1 MKKIVQDMIYPI
13 SQDFRDFNI
22 FLEKNL
28 HSKISIINTITK
40 YLIKNKGKQF
50 RSILCLLCSKLT
62 GEKINE
68 RSFLSASTVE
78 VLHVAT
84 LLHDDVVDDSD
95 IRRGWPTVNKIW
107 KNKLSILVGDYLFSK
122 SLTNIA
128 KFKDLN
134 CVNILSD
141 ISERLSEG
149 EIMQIDKAINKN
161 MNEEEYF
168 KMISDKT
175 ASLISGSCYL
185 GLYSTNQDKELCST
199 IKDFGEHLGIA
210 YQMKDDLFDIIGN
223 INNTGK
229 KSNLDLKKN
238 MLTLPYIYAL
248 SSLDSIEKRQFL
260 IKIKKH
266 ASQSDIDNIKKIIID
281 SGGIEYTENKIIEI
295 SDKAKKTLDKFP
307 ESNYKEALTLAV
319 DFNINRTH

>member
-1 MKKIVQDMIYPI
+1 MKEMINKMVYPI
-13 SQDFRDFNI
+13 NEDFQEFNA

-28 HSKISIINTITK
+28 HSSVNIINSITK

-50 RSILCLLCSKLT
+50 RSILCLLCSRLT
-62 GEKINE
+62 GDKVN
-68 RSFLSASTVE
+68 RLSFLSASTVE
-78 VLHVAT
+78 ILHVAT

-122 SLTNIA
+122 SLINIS
-128 KFKDLN
+128 KFNDLN

-149 EIMQIDKAINKN
+149 EIMQIEKAINKD
-161 MNEEEYF
+161 MNEKEYF

-175 ASLISGSCYL
+175 ASLISASCYL
-185 GLYSTNQDKELCST
+185 GLYSTNKDKELCNA
-199 IKDFGEHLGIA
+199 IKDFGEYLGIA
-210 YQMKDDLFDIIGN
+210 YQIKDDLFDIIGN

-238 MLTLPYIYAL
+238 MLTLPYIHVL
-248 SSLDSIEKRQFL
+248 SKLNNTEKKNFL
-260 IKIKKH
+260 SKIKKY
-266 ASQSDIDNIKKIIID
+266 ASKSDINNIKEMISD
-281 SGGIEYTENKIIEI
+281 FGGIDYTEKRILEI
-295 SDKAKKTLDKFP
+295 SDKAKKTLNKFP
-307 ESNYKEALTLAV
+307 KSKYKDALNLAV
-319 DFNINRTH
+319 DFNINRIH

>member
-1 MKKIVQDMIYPI
+1 MKKIINKMIYPM
-13 SQDFRDFNI
+13 SEDFDEFNY

-28 HSKISIINTITK
+28 RSRVNIINSITK

-62 GEKINE
+62 GEKVNKL
-68 RSFLSASTVE
+68 SFLSASTVE
-78 VLHVAT
+78 ILHVAT

-122 SLTNIA
+122 SLTNIS
-128 KFKDLN
+128 KFNDLN

-149 EIMQIDKAINKN
+149 EIMQIEKAINKN
-161 MNEEEYF
+161 MNENEYF

-175 ASLISGSCYL
+175 ASLISASCYL
-185 GLYSTNQDKELCST
+185 GLYSTNQNKELCT
-199 IKDFGEHLGIA
+199 AIKNFGEYLGIA
-210 YQMKDDLFDIIGN
+210 YQIKDDLFDIIGN

-229 KSNLDLKKN
+229 QSNLDLKKN
-238 MLTLPYIYAL
+238 MLTLPYIYAISQL
-248 SSLDSIEKRQFL
+248 NSMEKAKFL
-260 IKIKKH
+260 NKIKKY
-266 ASQSDIDNIKKIIID
+266 ASKSDINNIKRMIID
-281 SGGIEYTENKIIEI
+281 SGGIKYTENKIIEI
-295 SDKAKKTLDKFP
+295 SNKAKDILHKFP
-307 ESNYKEALTLAV
+307 KSKYKEALNLAV
-319 DFNINRTH
+319 DFNINRMH

>member
-1 MKKIVQDMIYPI
+1 MKEMINKMVYPI
-13 SQDFRDFNI
+13 NEDFQEFNT

-28 HSKISIINTITK
+28 HSSVNIINSITK

-50 RSILCLLCSKLT
+50 RSILCLLCSRLT
-62 GEKINE
+62 GDKVN
-68 RSFLSASTVE
+68 RLSFLSASTVE
-78 VLHVAT
+78 ILHVAT

-122 SLTNIA
+122 SLINIS
-128 KFKDLN
+128 KFNDLN

-149 EIMQIDKAINKN
+149 EIMQIEKAINKD
-161 MNEEEYF
+161 MNEKEYF

-175 ASLISGSCYL
+175 ASLISASCYL
-185 GLYSTNQDKELCST
+185 GLYSTNKDKELCNA
-199 IKDFGEHLGIA
+199 IKDFGEYLGIA
-210 YQMKDDLFDIIGN
+210 YQIKDDLFDIIGN

-238 MLTLPYIYAL
+238 MLTLPYIHVL
-248 SSLDSIEKRQFL
+248 SKLNNTEKKNFL
-260 IKIKKH
+260 SKIKKY
-266 ASQSDIDNIKKIIID
+266 ASKSDINNIKEMISD
-281 SGGIEYTENKIIEI
+281 FGGIDYTEKRILEI
-295 SDKAKKTLDKFP
+295 SDKAKKTLNKFP
-307 ESNYKEALTLAV
+307 ESKYKDALNLAV
-319 DFNINRTH
+319 DFNINRIH

>member
-1 MKKIVQDMIYPI
+1 MKKMINKMVYPI
-13 SQDFRDFNI
+13 NEDFQEFNA

-28 HSKISIINTITK
+28 HSSVNIINSITK

-50 RSILCLLCSKLT
+50 RSILCLLCSRLT
-62 GEKINE
+62 GNKVN
-68 RSFLSASTVE
+68 RLSFLSASTVE
-78 VLHVAT
+78 ILHVAT

-122 SLTNIA
+122 SLINIS
-128 KFKDLN
+128 KFNDLN

-149 EIMQIDKAINKN
+149 EIMQIEKAINKD
-161 MNEEEYF
+161 MNEKEYF

-175 ASLISGSCYL
+175 ASLISASCYL
-185 GLYSTNQDKELCST
+185 GLYSTNKDKELCNA
-199 IKDFGEHLGIA
+199 IKDFGEYLGIA
-210 YQMKDDLFDIIGN
+210 YQIKDDLFDIIGN

-238 MLTLPYIYAL
+238 MLTLPYIYVL
-248 SSLDSIEKRQFL
+248 SKLNSTEKKNFL
-260 IKIKKH
+260 SKIKKY
-266 ASQSDIDNIKKIIID
+266 ASKSDINNIKEMISD
-281 SGGIEYTENKIIEI
+281 FGGIDYTEKRILEI
-295 SDKAKKTLDKFP
+295 SEKAKKTLNKFP
-307 ESNYKEALTLAV
+307 ESKYKDALNLAV
-319 DFNINRTH
+319 DFNINRIH